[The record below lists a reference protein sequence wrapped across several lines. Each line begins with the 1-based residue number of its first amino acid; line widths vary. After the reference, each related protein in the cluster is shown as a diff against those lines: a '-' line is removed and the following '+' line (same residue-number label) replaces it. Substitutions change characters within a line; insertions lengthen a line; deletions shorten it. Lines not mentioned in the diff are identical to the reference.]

1 TQFSNAYDTKG
12 HRMFSYFLIRSLL
25 KSRTNT
31 PDMNTIFQEVSV
43 GVRDASSA
51 KGDIYLQEPQ
61 MYGNSA
67 LPL

>member
-1 TQFSNAYDTKG
+1 
-12 HRMFSYFLIRSLL
+12 
-25 KSRTNT
+25 
-31 PDMNTIFQEVSV
+31 MNTIFQEVSV